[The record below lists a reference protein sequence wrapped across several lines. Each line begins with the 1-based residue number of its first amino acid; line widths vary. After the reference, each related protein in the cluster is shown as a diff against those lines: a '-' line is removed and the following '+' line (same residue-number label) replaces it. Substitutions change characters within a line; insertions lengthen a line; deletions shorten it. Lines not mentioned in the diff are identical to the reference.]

1 MADIMDP
8 AKIEE
13 FRGYS
18 DGTDDF
24 IKELFEQYYETS
36 DNLIEQIQIAYD
48 GDDHKKLLSDLHT
61 LKGSTRNMGLLK
73 LGEFIVNWEKQMKD
87 GDFSGFDE
95 KFQELKDLYEEVRKF
110 QQDNFPLA

>member
-18 DGTDDF
+18 EGTDDF

-36 DNLIEQIQIAYD
+36 DNLIQQIQAAHD
-48 GDDHKKLLSDLHT
+48 SGDQKKLLSDIHT

-73 LGEFIVNWEKQMKD
+73 LGEFIVNWEKQMKE
-87 GDFSGFDE
+87 GDFSGFDD
-95 KFQELKDLYEEVRKF
+95 KIQELKSLYQEVRDF
-110 QQDNFPLA
+110 QQQNFPLA